1 MNHRSALLAA
11 LLALTPALASAQ
23 PAAPDAQAR
32 AAFDRGIADVDA
44 GRFANAVAAFE
55 ESYRLRPAAV
65 VLFNLASAYS
75 RLGRHQQAI
84 ATFERYLA
92 EGGGRLPPDRVQS
105 VRARIAEL
113 RRDLPVVLLRVRPA
127 PFTLTVDG
135 RSQTVTGEELALDP
149 GSHLLVASA
158 PSRASQQ
165 REVTLAPGGRVTWDV
180 ELAAEGATAAPVASA
195 PVASAPIAA
204 APVTAPAPVVTPHPA
219 QPPEGPAASP
229 TLTSR
234 WWFWTG
240 IGAVVAGGTVLA
252 LGLSGAFD
260 TTQAPVGGTA
270 YDVSA
275 IRW

>member
-1 MNHRSALLAA
+1 MTLRASVLAA
-11 LLALTPALASAQ
+11 LVVLTPALASAQ
-23 PAAPDAQAR
+23 PAVPDAQAR

-44 GRFANAVAAFE
+44 SRFANAVAAFE

-92 EGGGRLPPDRVQS
+92 EGGSRLPPERVQS
-105 VRARIAEL
+105 VHARIAEL
-113 RRDLPVVLLRVRPA
+113 RRGLPVVLLRVRPV

-135 RSQTVTGEELALDP
+135 RPQAVTGDELALDP

-180 ELAAEGATAAPVASA
+180 ELAAEGATAAPVVAA
-195 PVASAPIAA
+195 PVVAAPVVA
-204 APVTAPAPVVTPHPA
+204 APVTGPAPVVTPHPA
-219 QPPEGPAASP
+219 QPLEGSAPPPAI
-229 TLTSR
+229 TSR

>member
-1 MNHRSALLAA
+1 MNLRVTVLAA
-11 LLALTPALASAQ
+11 AVALTPALALAQ

-65 VLFNLASAYS
+65 VLYNLASAYS

-84 ATFERYLA
+84 ATYERYLA
-92 EGGGRLPPDRVQS
+92 EGGARLPADRVQS
-105 VRARIAEL
+105 VQARIAEL
-113 RRDLPVVLLRVRPA
+113 RRDLPVVVLRVRPT

-135 RSQTVTGEELALDP
+135 RAQTVTGDELPLDP
-149 GSHLLVASA
+149 GSHLLVATA
-158 PSRASQQ
+158 PARAPQQ
-165 REVTLAPGGRVTWDV
+165 REVQLAPGARVTWDV
-180 ELAAEGATAAPVASA
+180 ELVAEAAAPATPVVATAAPAET
-195 PVASAPIAA
+195 AA
-204 APVTAPAPVVTPHPA
+204 APAPTPHPPQERA
-219 QPPEGPAASP
+219 PAATETSI
-229 TLTSR
+229 TSR

-240 IGAVVAGGTVLA
+240 IGVVVAGGTLAA
-252 LGLSGAFD
+252 LGASGAFD
-260 TTQAPVGGTA
+260 TVQAPVGGTA

>member
-1 MNHRSALLAA
+1 MNLRATVLAA
-11 LLALTPALASAQ
+11 AVALSPALALAQ

-65 VLFNLASAYS
+65 VLYNLASAYS

-84 ATFERYLA
+84 ATYERYLA
-92 EGGGRLPPDRVQS
+92 EGGARLPPDRVQA
-105 VRARIAEL
+105 VQARIAEL
-113 RRDLPVVLLRVRPA
+113 RRDLPVVVLRVRPT

-135 RSQTVTGEELALDP
+135 RAQTVTGDELPLDP
-149 GSHLLVASA
+149 GSHLLVATA
-158 PSRASQQ
+158 PSRAPQQ
-165 REVTLAPGGRVTWDV
+165 REVQLAPGARVTWDV
-180 ELAAEGATAAPVASA
+180 ELPAD
-195 PVASAPIAA
+195 AA
-204 APVTAPAPVVTPHPA
+204 APATPVVATATPPVVATPAVTPHPPQERA
-219 QPPEGPAASP
+219 PAATGASI
-229 TLTSR
+229 TSR

-240 IGAVVAGGTVLA
+240 IGVVVAGGTLAA
-252 LGLSGAFD
+252 LGAAGAFD
-260 TTQAPVGGTA
+260 TVQAPVGGTA

>member
-1 MNHRSALLAA
+1 MTLRASVLAA
-11 LLALTPALASAQ
+11 LVALTPALASAQ

-84 ATFERYLA
+84 VTFERYLA
-92 EGGGRLPPDRVQS
+92 EGGSRLPPDRVQS

-135 RSQTVTGEELALDP
+135 RPQAVTGDELTLDP

-180 ELAAEGATAAPVASA
+180 ELAAEGATAAPITAAAVAV
-195 PVASAPIAA
+195 PAPI
-204 APVTAPAPVVTPHPA
+204 TAPALVVTPHPA
-219 QPPEGPAASP
+219 QPPEGPVASP
-229 TLTSR
+229 AVTSR

-260 TTQAPVGGTA
+260 STQAPVGGTA